1 MKGVSEMLEV
11 NEKRLRTLFF
21 LELSHEVCAL
31 TVHKAFAYEHSDIF
45 LPGKTT
51 VDEISYT

>member
-31 TVHKAFAYEHSDIF
+31 TVQKA
-45 LPGKTT
+45 
-51 VDEISYT
+51 